1 MGGSR
6 PPVGESAAIDA
17 MINLLIRPPISISR
31 PVQAAACPG
40 TSCSMKTEKCPPPP
54 NNRLPISDK
63 WSIPP
68 VSGKESIAASSCVG
82 GVLFFWF
89 FLFTRDFGLWNVGQF
104 PRHYADDATLH
115 RQSSLTSRPASLS
128 LSLSLCRRSVADQ
141 QISRQ
146 HFAFANIS
154 PPFCFCL
161 CAPTERNGSLR
172 STWLSAYIVSVSF
185 WLG

>member
-82 GVLFFWF
+82 GVLFFC
-89 FLFTRDFGLWNVGQF
+89 FLFVYERLWTLERWPISTPLRRWRD
-104 PRHYADDATLH
+104 T
-115 RQSSLTSRPASLS
+115 SSAIIVNLETSVSLS
-128 LSLSLCRRSVADQ
+128 LSLSVPPVGRRSANLSPTFRV
-141 QISRQ
+141 RQ
-146 HFAFANIS
+146 HLAAILLL
-154 PPFCFCL
+154 PL
-161 CAPTERNGSLR
+161 RADRTERF
-172 STWLSAYIVSVSF
+172 A
-185 WLG
+185 